1 MSNYR
6 LYGDAKASAKEGDR
20 LRKDRSLQAAQKG
33 FQDNPTTP
41 NQMALATAL
50 FDVGRFAEAEKLLK
64 DIADSPS
71 VDENV
76 LSELGFT
83 YKNLGRKQEAVD
95 TFKRLVSRSP
105 KHPLALSAEDE
116 LWKMDPGY
124 TPSWIKK

>member
-20 LRKDRSLQAAQKG
+20 LRKDRALQTAQKS

-41 NQMALATAL
+41 NQIVLATAL
-50 FDVGRFAEAEKLLK
+50 FDVGRFSEAEKLLK
-64 DIADSPS
+64 DVADSPS

-76 LSELGFT
+76 LFELGFT

-105 KHPLALSAEDE
+105 KHSLARSAENE
-116 LWKMDPGY
+116 LWVLEPGY